1 MNILKNLLW
10 PEIEELIEL
19 KEWKIL
25 KNILSDWDIQNLVEL
40 IKEVD
45 EKNKILI
52 FRILPKY
59 ISNELFS
66 ELEYEDQKIILDK
79 MTDQQIKEIL
89 LELEPDDRTM
99 LFEELHGKILQKYLN
114 LLPIDER
121 KEALEL
127 LGYPED
133 SVGRLMTPNYVAVR
147 PEWTIKKALTHIKER
162 GYKSETINVIYITD
176 EKWHFLDALEL
187 KVFILADQKLT
198 VKDIMDYIFVTLSPY
213 DDREKAVSLM
223 RHYNL
228 SALPVV
234 DSDNV
239 LVGIVTF
246 DDVMNVAKEEAT
258 EDFHKTAAI
267 VPLEENYLTIAVK
280 KLFTKRIGWLLSLV
294 FINIFSGAIISKFE
308 DIIITFVTLVFFM
321 PLLSDSA
328 GNSGSQAATLIIRY
342 MSTYEI
348 KNREP
353 LLILIKDFFVA
364 ILLALSMSLSV
375 FILGIFRGGIKI
387 AIVASISMFIIVV
400 ISSFLG
406 TLLPIILKT
415 FKFDPATAS
424 SPLITSL
431 VDIIS
436 VTIYFFVAKI
446 ILL

>member
-10 PEIEELIEL
+10 PEIEELIDL

-25 KNILSDWDIQNLVEL
+25 KNILSEWDIPNLVEL

-45 EKNKILI
+45 DKNKIII
-52 FRILPKY
+52 FRILPKN

-66 ELEYEDQKIILDK
+66 EIDYEDQKVILSK

-99 LFEELHGKILQKYLN
+99 LFEELPGKILQKYLN
-114 LLPIDER
+114 LLPDEER

-127 LGYPED
+127 FGYPEE
-133 SVGRLMTPNYVAVR
+133 SVGRLMTPNYTAVR
-147 PEWTIKKALTHIKER
+147 PEWTIKKALEHIKER

-187 KVFILADQKLT
+187 KKFILASPELL

-234 DSDNV
+234 DSDNI

-246 DDVMNVAKEEAT
+246 DDVMDVAKEEAT
-258 EDFHKTAAI
+258 EDFHKTAGI
-267 VPLEENYLTIAVK
+267 LPLEENYLKIDIR
-280 KLFTKRIGWLLSLV
+280 KLFLKRIGWLLSLV
-294 FINIFSGAIISKFE
+294 FINIFSGAIISRFE
-308 DIIITFVTLVFFM
+308 NLIMTFVALVFFM
-321 PLLSDSA
+321 PLLNDSA
-328 GNSGSQAATLIIRY
+328 GNAGSQSATLIIRF
-342 MSTYEI
+342 MATNEMKWKDGLI
-348 KNREP
+348 I
-353 LLILIKDFFVA
+353 LLKDFFVA
-364 ILLALSMSLSV
+364 ILLAIAMGISV
-375 FILGIFRGGIKI
+375 FLLGMFRGGIRVS
-387 AIVASISMFIIVV
+387 IVASLAMFTIIV
-400 ISSFLG
+400 ISSILG
-406 TLLPIILKT
+406 TILPLILKA
-415 FKFDPATAS
+415 FRIDPATAS

-431 VDIIS
+431 ADIIS
-436 VTIYFFVAKI
+436 VTVYFTIAKI
-446 ILL
+446 ILF